1 MEGGNPEV
9 SSRCQLSQTRQHSP
23 LAVSRVTHTV
33 AQAIIC
39 GHVSENSKMPSV
51 QLTIPHQL
59 GQEEALARLKGFLG
73 KVKQRYQTQVSDLHE
88 TWTDNVVQ
96 FGFKTYGFTVS
107 GQMTVEPA
115 DVRFDAKVPMAAMMF
130 KGKIEQ
136 TLRDEISRV
145 LA

>member
-1 MEGGNPEV
+1 
-9 SSRCQLSQTRQHSP
+9 
-23 LAVSRVTHTV
+23 
-33 AQAIIC
+33 
-39 GHVSENSKMPSV
+39 MPSV

-59 GQEEALARLKGFLG
+59 GQEEALARLKRLLT
-73 KVKQRYQTQVSDLHE
+73 KVKNRYQTQVSDLQE

-96 FGFKTYGFTVS
+96 FGFKTYGFTVA
-107 GQMTVEPA
+107 GQMTVGPT

-136 TLRDEISRV
+136 TLRDEIARA